1 MISEIFSALSQAL
14 AGSFGLALLA
24 ALAWGVLS
32 ILLSPCHLSSIP
44 LIIGYINTQGQISAR
59 RSFNLSTIFATG
71 VLVTIAL
78 IGIITAAMG
87 RLIGDVGMV
96 GNLLVAT
103 IFILIGLYL
112 LEVIRLDWNSVPLHR
127 SPALRGLAGA
137 VVLGLLFGIG
147 LGPCTFAYMAP
158 VLGTVFQLSQSSLIK
173 ANSLLLAFGL
183 GHISVIMLAGSA
195 GGWVQRYL
203 NWTESS
209 KTMTMVKRVC
219 GALVVL
225 GGIYL
230 IATTVRW

>member
-1 MISEIFSALSQAL
+1 MITEIFAALSQTL
-14 AGSFGLALLA
+14 AGSFDLALLA

-44 LIIGYINTQGQISAR
+44 LIIGYINTQGQVSAK
-59 RSFNLSTIFATG
+59 RSFNLSAIFALG
-71 VLVTIAL
+71 VLITIAF
-78 IGIITAAMG
+78 IGIVTAAMG
-87 RLIGDVGMV
+87 RLIGDVGMI
-96 GNLLVAT
+96 GNILVAA
-103 IFILIGLYL
+103 IFIVIGLYL
-112 LEVIRLDWNSVPLHR
+112 IEVIHLNWNGVPLHR
-127 SPALRGLAGA
+127 SRLRGLAGA

-173 ANSLLLAFGL
+173 ANLLLLAFGL
-183 GHISVIMLAGSA
+183 GHISVIVLAGSA

-209 KTMTMVKRVC
+209 KTMTMVKRIC
-219 GALVVL
+219 GVLVIL

>member
-1 MISEIFSALSQAL
+1 MISEIFAALSQAL
-14 AGSFGLALLA
+14 AGSFGIALLA

-44 LIIGYINTQGQISAR
+44 LIIGYINTQGQVSAK
-59 RSFNLSTIFATG
+59 RSFNLSAIFALG
-71 VLVTIAL
+71 VLITIAL
-78 IGIITAAMG
+78 IGVITAALG
-87 RLIGDVGMV
+87 RLIGDVGTV
-96 GNLLVAT
+96 GNLLVAS

-112 LEVIRLDWNSVPLHR
+112 LDVIRLDWNSVPLHR
-127 SPALRGLAGA
+127 SRLRGLAGA

-158 VLGTVFQLSQSSLIK
+158 VLGTVFQLAQSSLIK
-173 ANSLLLAFGL
+173 ANFLLLAFGL
-183 GHISVIMLAGSA
+183 GHISVIVLAGSA

-209 KTMTMVKRVC
+209 KTMRIVKRIC

>member
-1 MISEIFSALSQAL
+1 MISEIFAALSQAL
-14 AGSFGLALLA
+14 AGSFGIALLA

-44 LIIGYINTQGQISAR
+44 LIIGYINTQGQVSAK
-59 RSFNLSTIFATG
+59 RSFNLSAIFALG
-71 VLVTIAL
+71 VLITIAL
-78 IGIITAAMG
+78 IGVITAALG
-87 RLIGDVGMV
+87 RLIGDVGTV
-96 GNLLVAT
+96 GNLLVAS

-112 LEVIRLDWNSVPLHR
+112 LDVIRLDWNSVPLHR
-127 SPALRGLAGA
+127 SRLRGLAGA

-158 VLGTVFQLSQSSLIK
+158 VLGTVFQLSQTSIIK
-173 ANSLLLAFGL
+173 ANLLLFAFGL
-183 GHISVIMLAGSA
+183 GHISVIVVTGSA

-209 KTMTMVKRVC
+209 SMMTMVKRVC
-219 GALVVL
+219 GALVIL

-230 IATTVRW
+230 IATSVRW